1 MMRRTAIAALTI
13 TLGTAQSETLA
24 TTRGTE
30 ACSNYSS
37 CGVDRD
43 GAYAGLKDRDWILG
57 LPSFP
62 GDTKGPAPQPA
73 PARRYEYLSL
83 PDCDQ
88 NNPNTTGAGDLM
100 CARALKQCPPDQPDG
115 TRLRIW
121 QRLLAPP
128 AAPTPW
134 KPLGVTCHSDL
145 APGSRPRLTLAMIT
159 QAALRTPWAEPIL
172 STEPTGE
179 LTLVNLPTYYRLT
192 WSPEGHQPGETDSTV
207 LLGIPVQIRP
217 QLAGPGLTYHFG
229 DGHTS
234 APTTSTGGGY
244 PTGPITHTYTTPGT
258 YRARVNTT
266 WTAQF
271 SLDGGRSWDPITA
284 TVAVPGPATTIT
296 VTQAKAILVTH

>member
-1 MMRRTAIAALTI
+1 MRAFAGALAALTAVALQAP
-13 TLGTAQSETLA
+13 TTADLA
-24 TTRGTE
+24 SDPC
-30 ACSNYSS
+30 AKSISS
-37 CGVDRD
+37 CGADQAGAFIHLLGRD
-43 GAYAGLKDRDWILG
+43 EVLG

-145 APGSRPRLTLAMIT
+145 APGTRPRLTLAMIT

-217 QLAGPGLTYHFG
+217 QLAGPGLTYDFG